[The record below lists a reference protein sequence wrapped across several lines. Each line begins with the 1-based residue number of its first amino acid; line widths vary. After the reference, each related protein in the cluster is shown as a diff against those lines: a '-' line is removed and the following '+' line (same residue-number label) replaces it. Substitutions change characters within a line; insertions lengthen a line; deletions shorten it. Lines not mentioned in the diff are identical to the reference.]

1 MSGRRGLDP
10 PTWTAPVT
18 RRRLLAALTA
28 GLLSGPAAARAQSA
42 GGPVR
47 IGMLPLGSPA
57 SAYDQSLVEA
67 FRQGLRDAG
76 LIEGRHV
83 ILEVTWIASEPDTYQ
98 MVDDLLDRGVKLL
111 IPCGSSASA
120 AALRQTKTVPIVF
133 ISVGN
138 PVGIGLAKTLSH
150 PGGNATG
157 FSDMLAELSGKYVE
171 LARELGKPRAPVEYL
186 WHTLWPDGQ
195 YRYQATEKAAKVL
208 GVKLRSRGIG
218 DIDEINY
225 VMDGMKSDGAGAIIV
240 QPSPFTFRQRHRI
253 VEAATSHGLG
263 TIYPFPAAAA
273 DGATIAFGPDYV
285 HMYRRVGVYVDRI
298 LKGARPAQLPV
309 QQPTKFDLI
318 VNLKAARAVNLAIP
332 QPLLQRA
339 DQVIQ

>member
-1 MSGRRGLDP
+1 VTGPVSRR
-10 PTWTAPVT
+10 A
-18 RRRLLAALTA
+18 LLAAMALGA
-28 GLLSGPAAARAQSA
+28 FSGPTPASAQPA
-42 GGPVR
+42 GSPVR

-57 SAYDQSLVEA
+57 SAYNQSLVEA
-67 FRQGLRDAG
+67 FRAGLRDVG
-76 LIEGRHV
+76 LIENRHLA
-83 ILEVTWIASEPDTYQ
+83 LEVAWIAREPDTYQ
-98 MVDDLLDRGVKLL
+98 VVDDLLERGIKLL

-120 AALRQTKTVPIVF
+120 AALRRTKTVPIVF
-133 ISVGN
+133 VSVGN
-138 PVGIGLAKTLSH
+138 PVGIGLVKSLSH

-171 LARELGKPRAPVEYL
+171 LARELGKARAPVDYL

-195 YRYQATEKAAKVL
+195 HRFQATDQAAKSL

-218 DIDEINY
+218 DIDEINH
-225 VMDGMKSDGAGAIIV
+225 VMAAMKSEGAEAVIV

-253 VEAATSHGLG
+253 VETATSHGLG

-285 HMYRRVGVYVDRI
+285 HMYRRVPIYVDRI
-298 LKGARPAQLPV
+298 LKGAKPAQLPV

-318 VNLKAARAVNLAIP
+318 VNLTAAQAVNLSIP

-339 DQVIQ
+339 DQIIQ

>member
-1 MSGRRGLDP
+1 MTEWVSRR
-10 PTWTAPVT
+10 T
-18 RRRLLAALTA
+18 LLAAMAL
-28 GLLSGPAAARAQSA
+28 GVLSGSAPARAQPA
-42 GGPVR
+42 GSPVR
-47 IGMLPLGSPA
+47 IGILPLGSPA
-57 SAYDQSLVEA
+57 SAYDQSLVDA
-67 FRQGLRDAG
+67 FRAGLRDIG
-76 LIEGRHV
+76 LVESRHV
-83 ILEVTWIASEPDTYQ
+83 ALEVAWIAREPDTHQ
-98 MVDDLLDRGVKLL
+98 VVDDLLERGVKIL

-120 AALRQTKTVPIVF
+120 ASLRQTKTVPIVF
-133 ISVGN
+133 VSVGN
-138 PVGIGLAKTLSH
+138 PVGIGLVKSLAH

-171 LARELGKPRAPVEYL
+171 LARELGRPRAPVDYL

-195 YRYQATEKAAKVL
+195 HRFQATERAAKSL

-218 DIDEINY
+218 DIDEINHA
-225 VMDGMKSDGAGAIIV
+225 MAAMKGEGAGAIIV

-273 DGATIAFGPDYV
+273 DGASIAFGPDYV
-285 HMYRRVGVYVDRI
+285 HMYRRVAVYVDRI
-298 LKGARPAQLPV
+298 LKGAKPAQLPV

-318 VNLKAARAVNLAIP
+318 VNLTAARAVNLSIP

-339 DQVIQ
+339 DQIIQ

>member
-1 MSGRRGLDP
+1 MTEPVSRR
-10 PTWTAPVT
+10 V
-18 RRRLLAALTA
+18 LLGAMAVGA
-28 GLLSGPAAARAQSA
+28 LSGPALGSAQPA
-42 GGPVR
+42 GSPVR

-67 FRQGLRDAG
+67 FRAGLRDVG
-76 LIEGRHV
+76 LVENRQV
-83 ILEVTWIASEPDTYQ
+83 ALEVAWIAREPDTYQ
-98 MVDDLLDRGVKLL
+98 VVDGLLERGVKLL

-120 AALRQTKTVPIVF
+120 ASLRQTKTVPIVF

-138 PVGIGLAKTLSH
+138 PVGIGMVKSLSH

-171 LARELGKPRAPVEYL
+171 LARELGKPRAPVDYL

-195 YRYQATEKAAKVL
+195 HRFQATDRAAQSL

-218 DIDEINY
+218 DLDEITH
-225 VMDGMKSDGAGAIIV
+225 VMAAMKSEGAGAIIV
-240 QPSPFTFRQRHRI
+240 QPSPFTFRHRHRI
-253 VEAATSHGLG
+253 IEAASGQGLG

-298 LKGARPAQLPV
+298 LKGAKPAQLPV

-318 VNLKAARAVNLAIP
+318 VNLTAARAVNLSIP

-339 DQVIQ
+339 DQIIQ

>member
-1 MSGRRGLDP
+1 VIGRRQ
-10 PTWTAPVT
+10 
-18 RRRLLAALTA
+18 LLAGLALGA
-28 GLLSGPAAARAQSA
+28 LSGPALARAQSPA
-42 GGPVR
+42 R

-67 FRQGLRDAG
+67 FRAGLRDAG
-76 LIEGRHV
+76 LVEDRH
-83 ILEVTWIASEPDTYQ
+83 IALEVAWIAREPDTYQ
-98 MVDDLLDRGVKLL
+98 VVDGLLDRGVKLL

-138 PVGIGLAKTLSH
+138 PVGIGLVKSLSH

-171 LARELGKPRAPVEYL
+171 IARELGRPRIPVDYL

-195 YRYQATEKAAKVL
+195 YRFKATEKAATEL

-218 DIDEINY
+218 DIDEIGY
-225 VMDGMKSDGAGAIIV
+225 VMSAMKADGAGVVIV
-240 QPSPFTFRQRHRI
+240 QPSPFTFRERHRI
-253 VEAATSHGLG
+253 VEAATGHGLG

-273 DGATIAFGPDYV
+273 DGATISFGPDYV

-318 VNLKAARAVNLAIP
+318 VNLKAAQAVNLSIP

>member
-1 MSGRRGLDP
+1 VIS
-10 PTWTAPVT
+10 
-18 RRRLLAALTA
+18 RRRVLA
-28 GLLSGPAAARAQSA
+28 GLTVGALSGPALARAQS
-42 GGPVR
+42 PVP

-67 FRQGLRDAG
+67 FRAGLRDAG
-76 LIEGRHV
+76 LVENRHV
-83 ILEVTWIASEPDTYQ
+83 ALEVAWIAREPDTYQ
-98 MVDDLLDRGVKLL
+98 VVDGLLDRGVKLL
-111 IPCGSSASA
+111 VPCGSSASA
-120 AALRQTKTVPIVF
+120 ASLRQTKTVPIVF

-138 PVGIGLAKTLSH
+138 PVGIGLVKSLAH

-171 LARELGKPRAPVEYL
+171 LAREVGKPRAPVDYL

-195 YRYQATEKAAKVL
+195 YRYQATEKGAKAL

-218 DIDEINY
+218 DIDEISY
-225 VMDGMKSDGAGAIIV
+225 VMSAMKADGAGAVIV

-253 VEAATSHGLG
+253 VEAATGHGLG

-298 LKGARPAQLPV
+298 LKGAKPAQLPV

-318 VNLKAARAVNLAIP
+318 VNLKAARAVSLAIP

>member
-1 MSGRRGLDP
+1 MIG
-10 PTWTAPVT
+10 
-18 RRRLLAALTA
+18 RRRLLA
-28 GLLSGPAAARAQSA
+28 GLAVGALSGPALARAQS
-42 GGPVR
+42 PVR

-67 FRQGLRDAG
+67 FRAGLRDAG
-76 LIEGRHV
+76 LVENRHV
-83 ILEVTWIASEPDTYQ
+83 ALEVAWIAREPDTYQ
-98 MVDDLLDRGVKLL
+98 VVHDLLDRGVKVL

-120 AALRQTKTVPIVF
+120 ASLRQTKTVPIVF
-133 ISVGN
+133 VSVGN
-138 PVGIGLAKTLSH
+138 PVGIGLVKSLSH

-171 LARELGKPRAPVEYL
+171 IARELGRPRAPVDYL

-195 YRYQATEKAAKVL
+195 YRFKATEKAATAL

-218 DIDEINY
+218 DIDEIGH
-225 VMDGMKSDGAGAIIV
+225 VMSAMKTDGAGAVIV
-240 QPSPFTFRQRHRI
+240 QPSPFTFRHRHRI
-253 VEAATSHGLG
+253 VEAATGHGLG
-263 TIYPFPAAAA
+263 TIYAFPAAAA

-298 LKGARPAQLPV
+298 LKGAKPAQLPV

-318 VNLKAARAVNLAIP
+318 VNLKAAQAVNLSIP
-332 QPLLQRA
+332 QPLVQRA
-339 DQVIQ
+339 DQVIE

>member
-1 MSGRRGLDP
+1 VL
-10 PTWTAPVT
+10 
-18 RRRLLAALTA
+18 A
-28 GLLSGPAAARAQSA
+28 GLAVGALSGPAPARAQS
-42 GGPVR
+42 PVP

-67 FRQGLRDAG
+67 FRAGLRDAG
-76 LIEGRHV
+76 LVENRHV
-83 ILEVTWIASEPDTYQ
+83 ALEVAWIAREPDTYQ
-98 MVDDLLDRGVKLL
+98 VVDGLLDRGVKLL
-111 IPCGSSASA
+111 VPCGSSASA
-120 AALRQTKTVPIVF
+120 ASLRQTKTVPIVF

-138 PVGIGLAKTLSH
+138 PVGIGLVKSLAH

-171 LARELGKPRAPVEYL
+171 LAREVGKPRAPVDYL

-195 YRYQATEKAAKVL
+195 YRYQATEKGAKAL

-218 DIDEINY
+218 DIDEISY
-225 VMDGMKSDGAGAIIV
+225 VMSAMKADGAGAIVV

-253 VEAATSHGLG
+253 VEAATGHGLG

-298 LKGARPAQLPV
+298 LKGAKPAQLPV

-318 VNLKAARAVNLAIP
+318 VNLKAARAVSLAIP

>member
-1 MSGRRGLDP
+1 MIGRRQ
-10 PTWTAPVT
+10 
-18 RRRLLAALTA
+18 LLA
-28 GLLSGPAAARAQSA
+28 GLAVGALSGPALAQS
-42 GGPVR
+42 PVR

-67 FRQGLRDAG
+67 FRAGLRDAG
-76 LIEGRHV
+76 LVEDRHV
-83 ILEVTWIASEPDTYQ
+83 ALEVAWIAREPDTYQ
-98 MVDDLLDRGVKLL
+98 VVDGLLDRGVKLL
-111 IPCGSSASA
+111 VPCGSSASA

-138 PVGIGLAKTLSH
+138 PVGIGLVKSLSR

-171 LARELGKPRAPVEYL
+171 IARELGRPRAPVDYL

-195 YRYQATEKAAKVL
+195 YRFTATEKAATAL

-218 DIDEINY
+218 DIDEISH
-225 VMDGMKSDGAGAIIV
+225 VMSAMKADGAGAVIV

-253 VEAATSHGLG
+253 VEVATSQGLG

-273 DGATIAFGPDYV
+273 DGATLAFGPDYV

-298 LKGARPAQLPV
+298 LKGAKPAELPV

-318 VNLKAARAVNLAIP
+318 VNLKAAKAANLAIP
-332 QPLLQRA
+332 PQLLQRA
-339 DQVIQ
+339 DHVIQ

>member
-1 MSGRRGLDP
+1 MIG
-10 PTWTAPVT
+10 
-18 RRRLLAALTA
+18 RRRLLA
-28 GLLSGPAAARAQSA
+28 GLAVGALSGPALARAQA
-42 GGPVR
+42 PVR

-67 FRQGLRDAG
+67 FRAGLGDAG
-76 LIEGRHV
+76 LVENRHV
-83 ILEVTWIASEPDTYQ
+83 ALEVAWIAREPDTYQ
-98 MVDDLLDRGVKLL
+98 VVDDLLARGVKLL

-120 AALRQTKTVPIVF
+120 ASLRQTKTVPIIFV
-133 ISVGN
+133 SVGN
-138 PVGIGLAKTLSH
+138 PVGIGLVKSLSH

-171 LARELGKPRAPVEYL
+171 IARELGGPRAPVDYL

-195 YRYQATEKAAKVL
+195 YRFKATEKAATAL
-208 GVKLRSRGIG
+208 GAKLRSRGIG
-218 DIDEINY
+218 DIDEIGH
-225 VMDGMKSDGAGAIIV
+225 VMSAMKADGAGAVIV

-253 VEAATSHGLG
+253 VEAATGQGLG

-318 VNLKAARAVNLAIP
+318 VNLAAARAVNLSIP
-332 QPLLQRA
+332 RPLLQRA
-339 DQVIQ
+339 DQIIQ

>member
-1 MSGRRGLDP
+1 MI
-10 PTWTAPVT
+10 T
-18 RRRLLAALTA
+18 RRRLLAGLASAALFP
-28 GLLSGPAAARAQSA
+28 PAPARAQS
-42 GGPVR
+42 VR

-76 LIEGRHV
+76 MIEGRH
-83 ILEVTWIASEPDTYQ
+83 IELEVAWIAREPDTYPV
-98 MVDDLLDRGVKLL
+98 VDGLLARGVKLL

-120 AALRQTKTVPIVF
+120 ASLRQTKTVPIVF

-138 PVGIGLAKTLSH
+138 PVGIGLVKSLSH
-150 PGGNATG
+150 PGGNVTG

-171 LARELGKPRAPVEYL
+171 IARELGRPGAPVDYL

-195 YRYQATEKAAKVL
+195 YRFKATERAATSL
-208 GVKLRSRGIG
+208 GVKLRPRGIG
-218 DIDEINY
+218 DIDEVKH
-225 VMDGMKSDGAGAIIV
+225 VMAAMKSESAGAVVV
-240 QPSPFTFRQRHRI
+240 QPSPFTFRERHRI

-263 TIYPFPAAAA
+263 TIFPFPAAAA
-273 DGATIAFGPDYV
+273 DGATISFGPDYV

-298 LKGARPAQLPV
+298 LRGEKPAHLPV

-318 VNLKAARAVNLAIP
+318 VNLKAAAAVGLPIP

-339 DQVIQ
+339 DQIIQ

>member
-1 MSGRRGLDP
+1 MIS
-10 PTWTAPVT
+10 
-18 RRRLLAALTA
+18 RRRVLA
-28 GLLSGPAAARAQSA
+28 GLAVGALSGPALARAQS
-42 GGPVR
+42 PVP

-67 FRQGLRDAG
+67 FRAGLHDAG
-76 LIEGRHV
+76 LVENRHV
-83 ILEVTWIASEPDTYQ
+83 ALEVAWIAREPDTYQ
-98 MVDDLLDRGVKLL
+98 VVDGLLDRGVKLL
-111 IPCGSSASA
+111 VPCGSSASA
-120 AALRQTKTVPIVF
+120 ASMRQTKTVPIIFV
-133 ISVGN
+133 SVGN
-138 PVGIGLAKTLSH
+138 PVGIGLVKSLAH

-171 LARELGKPRAPVEYL
+171 LAREVGKPRAPVDYL

-195 YRYQATEKAAKVL
+195 YRYQATEKGAKAL

-218 DIDEINY
+218 DIDEINH
-225 VMDGMKSDGAGAIIV
+225 VMGAMKADGAGAIVV

-253 VEAATSHGLG
+253 VEAATSHNLG

-318 VNLKAARAVNLAIP
+318 VNLKAARAHGLTVPPAI
-332 QPLLQRA
+332 LSRA
-339 DQVIQ
+339 DRVLE

>member
-1 MSGRRGLDP
+1 MID
-10 PTWTAPVT
+10 
-18 RRRLLAALTA
+18 RRRLLA
-28 GLLSGPAAARAQSA
+28 GLAVGALSGPALARAQS
-42 GGPVR
+42 PVR
-47 IGMLPLGSPA
+47 MGMLPLGSPA

-67 FRQGLRDAG
+67 FRAGLRDAG
-76 LIEGRHV
+76 LVENRHV
-83 ILEVTWIASEPDTYQ
+83 SLEVAWIAREPDTYQ
-98 MVDDLLDRGVKLL
+98 VVDDLLDHGVKLL

-120 AALRQTKTVPIVF
+120 AALRQTKTVPILF

-138 PVGIGLAKTLSH
+138 PVGIGLVKSLSH

-171 LARELGKPRAPVEYL
+171 IARELGRPRAPVDYL

-195 YRYQATEKAAKVL
+195 YRFKATEKAATAL

-218 DIDEINY
+218 DIDEIGH
-225 VMDGMKSDGAGAIIV
+225 VMSAMKADGAGAVIV

-253 VEAATSHGLG
+253 VEAATGHGLG

-285 HMYRRVGVYVDRI
+285 HMYRRVGAYVDRI
-298 LKGARPAQLPV
+298 LKGAKPAQLPV

-318 VNLKAARAVNLAIP
+318 VNLKAAQAVTLSIP

-339 DQVIQ
+339 DQIIQ